1 MFLEGFMVWLSQFS
15 NGNKKKGGE
24 RTRQLIVEK
33 KESRSETFLYKKGK
47 PLIEQ
52 YRGSLNMC
60 K

>member
-1 MFLEGFMVWLSQFS
+1 MEI
-15 NGNKKKGGE
+15 KKKGGG

-47 PLIEQ
+47 SLIEQ

>member
-1 MFLEGFMVWLSQFS
+1 MVWLSQFS